1 MSGLDVTVTQAEM
14 NNTDGPQAIAKP
26 TVEVVFDV
34 QRPGQGA
41 PLGPDEEDG
50 RAGRI
55 ARGLAAMQRA
65 GHTVGKVPAA
75 AAKAPEEPTG
85 EKKSDGGME
94 VTVVDPSKP
103 DEGGS
108 EVIDRSEKPAEGAE
122 VDPEKPAE
130 AEKKEEPVVAPEVAK
145 YREDLAVAQARIDT
159 LLAGGVSDENRG
171 GWIEK
176 PVDYMRGLVA
186 RDLGVAPDSVEA
198 AEALALIQWELT
210 LDGVPVE
217 NLPKELLERN
227 NTEQAKRRE
236 KLAGT
241 ARTATEA
248 AKTQVQSR
256 AAVHKLVSDRLAA
269 SADKFPHAAIGA
281 DLNLGGVSAAEAA
294 IYLWGEAVKRG
305 EVKNTGNDDIDIP
318 EALRLYNEFSKTR
331 LGNKLQLQNATPSP
345 ASAPAASKEAAT
357 GASKKTAT
365 TVSQKQAASA
375 PAAKQVTNVPAG
387 PEVID
392 ASDSD
397 ARARR
402 VSQIAS
408 KHLAK

>member
-1 MSGLDVTVTQAEM
+1 MSGLDVTVTQADM

-55 ARGLAAMQRA
+55 ARGIAAMQRA
-65 GHTVGKVPAA
+65 GHTTAKVPAA
-75 AAKAPEEPTG
+75 VVKPPEEPTG

-94 VTVVDPSKP
+94 VTVVDHAKG
-103 DEGGS
+103 DDGVS

-122 VDPEKPAE
+122 VDPAKAAE
-130 AEKKEEPVVAPEVAK
+130 VEKKEEPAVAPEVAK

-159 LLAGGVSDENRG
+159 LLAGGVTDENRG
-171 GWIEK
+171 GWLEK
-176 PVDYMRGLVA
+176 PVDYLRGMVA
-186 RDLGVAPDSVEA
+186 RDLGVAPDSQEA
-198 AEALALIQWELT
+198 TDALAHLQWELT

-217 NLPKELLERN
+217 NLPKELRERN
-227 NTEQAKRRE
+227 DTEHAKRRE

-256 AAVHKLVSDRLAA
+256 AAVHKLVADRLAA
-269 SADKFPHAAIGA
+269 SADKYPHAAIGA
-281 DLNLGGVSAAEAA
+281 DLNLGGVPAAEAA
-294 IYLWGEAVKRG
+294 IYLWVEAVRRG
-305 EVKNTGNDDIDIP
+305 EVKDTGNDDIDIP

-331 LGNKLQLQNATPSP
+331 LGTKLQLQNATPSP
-345 ASAPAASKEAAT
+345 ASTPAASKEAAT
-357 GASKKTAT
+357 GATKKTAT

-375 PAAKQVTNVPAG
+375 PAAKQVTSVPAG

-392 ASDSD
+392 ASDPDS
-397 ARARR
+397 RTRR
-402 VSQIAS
+402 VAQIAS
-408 KHLAK
+408 KHLVK